1 MCWVFLTGNDYFDTS
16 LKIFKNFKVCL
27 DASINF
33 CYNIIKYLIGGEF
46 IMYKKSN
53 ILKKSTYTTGE
64 IATLLGITI
73 PTVIRY
79 CETGYIPYHKTE
91 TGHRRI
97 LSTDVCSYLEKQNM
111 LFDDESTKSDVIY
124 ARVSTHKQA
133 TRGDLDKQVEKVK
146 LFAIDENV
154 KNLVIKT
161 DIGSGL
167 NDNRKGLLSL
177 IDMIQEGKVNR
188 VFILYKD
195 RLTRFGYHY
204 LEKICEFHGVSIV
217 VASTEKE
224 SESQSEELAEDI
236 IALIH
241 SVSDKSDGLRSKI
254 KKEIDDE

>member
-1 MCWVFLTGNDYFDTS
+1 
-16 LKIFKNFKVCL
+16 
-27 DASINF
+27 
-33 CYNIIKYLIGGEF
+33 
-46 IMYKKSN
+46 MYKKSE
-53 ILKKSTYTTGE
+53 ILKKSTYKTGE
-64 IATLLGITI
+64 VAKLLGITI

-79 CETGYIPYHKTE
+79 CETGYIPYHATE

-97 LSTDVCSYLEKQNM
+97 SSKDVCDYLEKQNM
-111 LFDDESTKSDVIY
+111 LFNDEESTKSDVIY
-124 ARVSTHKQA
+124 ARVSTHEQA
-133 TRGDLDKQVEKVK
+133 NCGDLDGQVDKVK
-146 LFAIDENV
+146 LFAINQNV
-154 KNLVIKT
+154 QNLVVKT

-167 NDNRKGLLSL
+167 NDSRKGLLSL
-177 IDMIQEGKVNR
+177 IDMIQQGKVNR

-217 VASTEKE
+217 VVSNEKE

-254 KKEIDDE
+254 KKEIDHE

>member
-1 MCWVFLTGNDYFDTS
+1 
-16 LKIFKNFKVCL
+16 
-27 DASINF
+27 
-33 CYNIIKYLIGGEF
+33 
-46 IMYKKSN
+46 MYKKSD

-64 IATLLGITI
+64 VATLLGITI

-97 LSTDVCSYLEKQNM
+97 LSKDVCNYLEKQNM
-111 LFDDESTKSDVIY
+111 LFNDEESTKSDVIY

-133 TRGDLDKQVEKVK
+133 TRGDLDRQVEKVK
-146 LFAIDENV
+146 LFAINQNV
-154 KNLVIKT
+154 KNLVVKT

-177 IDMIQEGKVNR
+177 IDMIQQGKVNR
-188 VFILYKD
+188 IFILYKD

-217 VASTEKE
+217 VVSNEKE
-224 SESQSEELAEDI
+224 SEPQSEELAEDI
-236 IALIH
+236 ITLIH

-254 KKEIDDE
+254 KKGIDDE

>member
-1 MCWVFLTGNDYFDTS
+1 
-16 LKIFKNFKVCL
+16 
-27 DASINF
+27 
-33 CYNIIKYLIGGEF
+33 
-46 IMYKKSN
+46 MYRKSD
-53 ILKKSTYTTGE
+53 ILEKSTYTTGE
-64 IATLLGITI
+64 VATLLGITI

-79 CETGYIPYHKTE
+79 CEAEYIPYHKTE

-97 LSTDVCSYLEKQNM
+97 LAKDVCDYLEKQNM
-111 LFDDESTKSDVIY
+111 LFDDDESRKSDVIY

-133 TRGDLDKQVEKVK
+133 NRGDLDRQVEKVK
-146 LFAIDENV
+146 LFAINENV
-154 KNLVIKT
+154 KNLMVKT

-167 NDNRKGLLSL
+167 NDNRKGLVSL

-204 LEKICEFHGVSIV
+204 LEKICNFHGVSIV
-217 VASTEKE
+217 VVSNETG

-241 SVSDKSDGLRSKI
+241 SFSGKLYGLRSKI
-254 KKEIDDE
+254 RKEIDDEGHDDFV